1 MIETKKQSLFYPSWG
16 DLVLCSS
23 AQDAG
28 KHMSISVIHTADW
41 QIGKTFGNIPGD
53 AGAML
58 REQRFQTI
66 RRIAELAR
74 ERAVDA
80 VLVAGDVFDSN
91 AVKDETIRRAMN
103 AMEGFAGPW
112 VLLPGN
118 HDAALAESVWT
129 RIMRWGVPENL
140 LLATSPEPIVLANG
154 RMAVLPAPLRRKQEV
169 VDLTEWFDPAET
181 PPEAVRI
188 GLAHGS
194 VASRLPEEAEAKNP
208 IADDRADRA
217 RLDYLALG
225 DWHGTREIA
234 PRTWYAGTPEPDRW
248 KENDPGNVLLVTIE
262 GPGARPSV
270 ERIAVGHFHWRRW
283 QACIHSRA
291 DIDVLDDAVR
301 SFGIPAERLVLALA
315 ARWRGRFRHAHGAR
329 RCSSALAGVVRFLDV
344 SDAGLV
350 DEPSEDDLDRIDRG
364 GFVRTAVEW
373 LRARA
378 DDPGD
383 ADRDVARLALRILY
397 LEHVKAGA

>member
-1 MIETKKQSLFYPSWG
+1 MPIR
-16 DLVLCSS
+16 
-23 AQDAG
+23 
-28 KHMSISVIHTADW
+28 IIHTADW
-41 QIGKTFGNIPGD
+41 QIGKIYGNIPGD

-58 REQRFQTI
+58 REQRFHTI

-91 AVKDETIRRAMN
+91 TVKDETIRRLMN
-103 AMEGFAGPW
+103 AMAGFAGPW

-140 LLATSPEPIVLANG
+140 LLATTPEPIVLADG
-154 RMAVLPAPLRRKQEV
+154 RMVVMPAPLRRKQEV
-169 VDLTEWFDPAET
+169 VDLTEWFDAVETPAE
-181 PPEAVRI
+181 AARI

-194 VASRLPEEAEAKNP
+194 VANCLPEEAKAKNP

-248 KENDPGNVLLVTIE
+248 KENDPGNVLLVEIE
-262 GPGARPSV
+262 GPGAQPSV
-270 ERIAVGHFHWRRW
+270 ERIAVSHFHWRRI
-283 QACIHSRA
+283 QASVHSRA
-291 DIDVLDDAVR
+291 DIDLLDAGLR
-301 SFGIPAERLVLALA
+301 HCGIPAERLVVALRLEGAVDLATRMALGDLLEQ
-315 ARWRGRFRHAHGAR
+315 WRAQL
-329 RCSSALAGVVRFLDV
+329 RCLDV
-344 SDAGLV
+344 SDAGLIA
-350 DEPSEDDLDRIDRG
+350 EPSEDDLDRIDRG
-364 GFVRTAVEW
+364 GFVRTAIDR
-373 LRARA
+373 LRAWA
-378 DDPGD
+378 DDPDD
-383 ADRDVARLALRILY
+383 ANRDAARLALQILY
-397 LEHVKAGA
+397 VEHVNAGA

>member
-1 MIETKKQSLFYPSWG
+1 MP
-16 DLVLCSS
+16 
-23 AQDAG
+23 
-28 KHMSISVIHTADW
+28 ISVIHTADW

-58 REQRFQTI
+58 REQQFHTVRQ
-66 RRIAELAR
+66 IAELAR
-74 ERAVDA
+74 QRAADA
-80 VLVAGDVFDSN
+80 VLVAGDIFDSN
-91 AVKDETIRRAMN
+91 AVKDETIHRTLN
-103 AMEGFAGPW
+103 ALEGFAGPW

-129 RIMRWGVPENL
+129 RIVRWGVPANL
-140 LLATSPEPIVLANG
+140 LLATSPEPIVLAAG
-154 RMAVLPAPLRRKQEV
+154 RMVVLPAPLRRKQEV
-169 VDLTEWFDPAET
+169 VDLTEWFDGAAT
-181 PPEAVRI
+181 PPGAVRV

-208 IADDRADRA
+208 IADDRADQA

-248 KENDPGNVLLVTIE
+248 KENDPGNVLLVTLE
-262 GPGARPSV
+262 GPGAQPSV
-270 ERIAVGHFHWRRW
+270 ERIAVGHFHWRQWR
-283 QACIHSRA
+283 ACIHSRL
-291 DIDVLDDAVR
+291 DIDVLDDTIR
-301 SFGIPAERLVLALA
+301 RFGIPAERLVLALRLDGA
-315 ARWRGRFRHAHGAR
+315 VDFATRLALDDVLQRWR
-329 RCSSALAGVVRFLDV
+329 ALCRFLDV
-344 SDAGLV
+344 ADEGLV

-378 DDPGD
+378 DDPGCG
-383 ADRDVARLALRILY
+383 DRDVARLALRILY

>member
-1 MIETKKQSLFYPSWG
+1 MP
-16 DLVLCSS
+16 
-23 AQDAG
+23 
-28 KHMSISVIHTADW
+28 ISVIHTADW

-74 ERAVDA
+74 ERAADA

-91 AVKDETIRRAMN
+91 AVKDETIRRAIN
-103 AMEGFAGPW
+103 AMEGFVGPW

-129 RIMRWGVPENL
+129 RIKRWGVRENL
-140 LLATSPEPIVLANG
+140 VLATWPEPIVLVNG
-154 RMAVLPAPLRRKQEV
+154 RIAVLPAPLRRKQEV
-169 VDLTEWFDPAET
+169 VDLTEWFDRAAT
-181 PPEAVRI
+181 PPGAVRI

-194 VASRLPEEAEAKNP
+194 AAGRLPEEADAKNP

-248 KENDPGNVLLVTIE
+248 KENDPGNVLWVWIG
-262 GPGARPSV
+262 GPGAQPVV
-270 ERIAVGHFHWRRW
+270 ERIPVGHLQWRRW
-283 QACIHSRA
+283 KACIHSRV
-291 DIDVLDDAVR
+291 DVEVLDEAVGR
-301 SFGIPAERLVLALA
+301 FGVPPERLVLALELD
-315 ARWRGRFRHAHGAR
+315 GAVDFATR
-329 RCSSALAGVVRFLDV
+329 MALGDVLQRLRALCRFLDV
-344 SDAGLV
+344 SDTDLLDA
-350 DEPSEDDLDRIDRG
+350 PSEDDLDRIDRG
-364 GFVRTAVEW
+364 GFVRTAVEC

-378 DDPGD
+378 DDPRDGD
-383 ADRDVARLALRILY
+383 REMARLALRILY
-397 LEHVKAGA
+397 LEHVKADV

>member
-1 MIETKKQSLFYPSWG
+1 MP
-16 DLVLCSS
+16 
-23 AQDAG
+23 
-28 KHMSISVIHTADW
+28 ISVIHTADW
-41 QIGKTFGNIPGD
+41 QIGKAFGNIPGD

-74 ERAVDA
+74 ERAADA

-91 AVKDETIRRAMN
+91 AVKDETIRRALN

-129 RIMRWGVPENL
+129 RITRWGIRENL
-140 LLATSPEPIVLANG
+140 LLATSPEPIVLAEG
-154 RMAVLPAPLRRKQEV
+154 RMVVLPAPLRRKQEV
-169 VDLTEWFDPAET
+169 IDLTEWFDSAATAPG
-181 PPEAVRI
+181 AVRI

-194 VASRLPEEAEAKNP
+194 VAGRLPEEAEAKNP
-208 IADDRADRA
+208 IAEDRADRA

-234 PRTWYAGTPEPDRW
+234 PRTWYAGTPEADRW
-248 KENDPGNVLLVTIE
+248 KENDPGNVLSVTIG
-262 GPGARPSV
+262 GPGAQPFV
-270 ERIAVGHFHWRRW
+270 ERIPVGHFQWRRLE
-283 QACIHSRA
+283 ASIHSRA
-291 DIDVLDDAVR
+291 DVDVLDDSVR
-301 SFGIPAERLVLALA
+301 SFGIAAERLVLALQLDGA
-315 ARWRGRFRHAHGAR
+315 VDFATRIALEDVLQRWR
-329 RCSSALAGVVRFLDV
+329 ALFRFLDV
-344 SDAGLV
+344 FDADLV

-383 ADRDVARLALRILY
+383 GDRDLARLALRILY
-397 LEHVKAGA
+397 VEHVKAGA

>member
-1 MIETKKQSLFYPSWG
+1 MP
-16 DLVLCSS
+16 
-23 AQDAG
+23 
-28 KHMSISVIHTADW
+28 ISVIHTADW

-74 ERAVDA
+74 ERAADA

-91 AVKDETIRRAMN
+91 AVKDETIRRAIN

-129 RIMRWGVPENL
+129 RIMRWGVRENL
-140 LLATSPEPIVLANG
+140 LLATSAEPMVLANG
-154 RMAVLPAPLRRKQEV
+154 RIAVLPAPLRRKQEV
-169 VDLTEWFDPAET
+169 VDLTEWFDGAAT
-181 PPEAVRI
+181 PPGTVRI

-262 GPGARPSV
+262 APGAQPSV

-283 QACIHSRA
+283 QGSVHSRD
-291 DIDVLDDAVR
+291 DIDMLDGAFR
-301 SFGIPAERLVLALA
+301 SFGILAERLVLALQLDGA
-315 ARWRGRFRHAHGAR
+315 VDFATRMALDDVLQRWR
-329 RCSSALAGVVRFLDV
+329 ALFRFLEV
-344 SDAGLV
+344 SDADLL

-378 DDPGD
+378 DDPGNG
-383 ADRDVARLALRILY
+383 DRDVARLALRILY

>member
-1 MIETKKQSLFYPSWG
+1 MP
-16 DLVLCSS
+16 
-23 AQDAG
+23 
-28 KHMSISVIHTADW
+28 ISVIHTADW
-41 QIGKTFGNIPGD
+41 QIGKAFGNIPGD

-74 ERAVDA
+74 ERAADA

-91 AVKDETIRRAMN
+91 AVKDETIRRALN

-129 RIMRWGVPENL
+129 RITRWGIRENL
-140 LLATSPEPIVLANG
+140 LLATSPEPIVLAEG
-154 RMAVLPAPLRRKQEV
+154 RMVVLPAPLRRKQEV
-169 VDLTEWFDPAET
+169 IDLTEWFDSAATAPG
-181 PPEAVRI
+181 AVRI

-194 VASRLPEEAEAKNP
+194 VAGRLPEEAEAKNP
-208 IADDRADRA
+208 IAEDRADRA

-234 PRTWYAGTPEPDRW
+234 PRTWYAGTPEADRW
-248 KENDPGNVLLVTIE
+248 KENDPGNVLSVTIG
-262 GPGARPSV
+262 GPGAQPFV
-270 ERIAVGHFHWRRW
+270 ERIPVGHFQWRRLE
-283 QACIHSRA
+283 ASIHSRA
-291 DIDVLDDAVR
+291 DVDVLDDSVR
-301 SFGIPAERLVLALA
+301 SFGIAAERLVLALQLDGA
-315 ARWRGRFRHAHGAR
+315 VDFATRIALEDVLQRWR
-329 RCSSALAGVVRFLDV
+329 ALFRFLDV
-344 SDAGLV
+344 SDADLV

-383 ADRDVARLALRILY
+383 GDRDLARLALRILY
-397 LEHVKAGA
+397 VEHVKAGA

>member
-1 MIETKKQSLFYPSWG
+1 MPIN
-16 DLVLCSS
+16 
-23 AQDAG
+23 
-28 KHMSISVIHTADW
+28 VIHTADW
-41 QIGKTFGNIPGD
+41 QIGKSFGNIPGD

-74 ERAVDA
+74 ERAADA

-91 AVKDETIRRAMN
+91 AVKDDTIRRAIN

-129 RIMRWGVPENL
+129 RIVRWGVPENL
-140 LLATSPEPIVLANG
+140 RLATSPEPIVLGDG

-169 VDLTEWFDPAET
+169 VDLTEWFDGAET
-181 PPEAVRI
+181 PPGAVRI

-194 VASRLPEEAEAKNP
+194 VASRLPQQAEAKNP

-248 KENDPGNVLLVTIE
+248 KENDPGNVLLVKIG
-262 GPGARPSV
+262 GPGAQPSV
-270 ERIAVGHFHWRRW
+270 EPIPVGHFHWRRLE
-283 QACIHSRA
+283 ASIHSRV
-291 DIDVLDDAVR
+291 DVDVLDDTVG
-301 SFGIPAERLVLALA
+301 SFGIPAERLVLALQLD
-315 ARWRGRFRHAHGAR
+315 GAVDFATRLALDDFLQR
-329 RCSSALAGVVRFLDV
+329 RRALCRFLDV

-378 DDPGD
+378 DDPVDG
-383 ADRDVARLALRILY
+383 DRDVARLALRILY
-397 LEHVKAGA
+397 VEHVKAGA

>member
-1 MIETKKQSLFYPSWG
+1 MP
-16 DLVLCSS
+16 
-23 AQDAG
+23 
-28 KHMSISVIHTADW
+28 ISVIHTADW

-66 RRIAELAR
+66 RRVAELAR
-74 ERAVDA
+74 QRAADA
-80 VLVAGDVFDSN
+80 ILVAGDVFDSN
-91 AVKDETIRRAMN
+91 AVKDETIRRAFN
-103 AMEGFAGPW
+103 AMEAFDGPW

-129 RIMRWGVPENL
+129 RIMRRGVRENV
-140 LLATSPEPIVLANG
+140 LLATSPEPILLANG
-154 RMAVLPAPLRRKQEV
+154 RIAVLPAPLRRKQEV
-169 VDLTEWFDPAET
+169 VDLTEWFDGAET
-181 PPEAVRI
+181 PPGAVRL

-194 VASRLPEEAEAKNP
+194 VAHRLPEAAEAKNP

-262 GPGARPSV
+262 RPGARPSV
-270 ERIAVGHFHWRRW
+270 ERIGIGHFHWRGL
-283 QACIHSRA
+283 QACIHSRV
-291 DIDVLDDAVR
+291 DVDVLDDTVSR
-301 SFGIPAERLVLALA
+301 FGISPERLVLALRLDGA
-315 ARWRGRFRHAHGAR
+315 VDFATRTALDDVLQRWRAS
-329 RCSSALAGVVRFLDV
+329 CRFLDV
-344 SDAGLV
+344 SDADLI
-350 DEPSEDDLDRIDRG
+350 DEPSEDDLDRIDHG

-378 DDPGD
+378 NDPRDSG
-383 ADRDVARLALRILY
+383 RDVARLALRILY
-397 LEHVKAGA
+397 LEHVKAGH

>member
-1 MIETKKQSLFYPSWG
+1 MP
-16 DLVLCSS
+16 
-23 AQDAG
+23 
-28 KHMSISVIHTADW
+28 ISVIHTADW

-66 RRIAELAR
+66 RRIALLAR
-74 ERAVDA
+74 ERAADA

-91 AVKDETIRRAMN
+91 AVKDETIRRAIN

-129 RIMRWGVPENL
+129 RIMRWGIRENL
-140 LLATSPEPIVLANG
+140 LLATSPEPIMLADG
-154 RMAVLPAPLRRKQEV
+154 RMVVLPAPLRRKQEV
-169 VDLTEWFDPAET
+169 IDLTEWFDGAET
-181 PPEAVRI
+181 PPGAVRI

-194 VASRLPEEAEAKNP
+194 VANRLPEEAEAKNP

-262 GPGARPSV
+262 GPGAQPSV
-270 ERIAVGHFHWRRW
+270 EPIAVGHFGWRRW
-283 QACIHSRA
+283 QACIHSRV
-291 DIDVLDDAVR
+291 DINVLDDTVR
-301 SFGIPAERLVLALA
+301 SFGIPAERLVLALQLDGA
-315 ARWRGRFRHAHGAR
+315 VDFATRIALEDVLQRWR
-329 RCSSALAGVVRFLDV
+329 ALFRFLDV

-383 ADRDVARLALRILY
+383 GNRDVARLALRLLY
-397 LEHVKAGA
+397 VEHVKAGA

>member
-1 MIETKKQSLFYPSWG
+1 MP
-16 DLVLCSS
+16 
-23 AQDAG
+23 
-28 KHMSISVIHTADW
+28 ISVIHTADW
-41 QIGKTFGNIPGD
+41 QIGKIFGNIPGD
-53 AGAML
+53 AGAVL
-58 REQRFQTI
+58 REQRFHTI

-74 ERAVDA
+74 ERAADA

-91 AVKDETIRRAMN
+91 VVKDETIRRAMN

-140 LLATSPEPIVLANG
+140 LLATSPEPIVLADG
-154 RMAVLPAPLRRKQEV
+154 RMVVLPAPLRRKQEV
-169 VDLTEWFDPAET
+169 VDLTEWFDAVET
-181 PPEAVRI
+181 APEAVRI

-262 GPGARPSV
+262 GPGAQPSV
-270 ERIAVGHFHWRRW
+270 EWIAVGHFHWRRW
-283 QACIHSRA
+283 QASIHSRA
-291 DIDVLDDAVR
+291 DIDMLGDTVR
-301 SFGIPAERLVLALA
+301 SFGIPAERLVLTVQLHGAVDFATRIALDDVLQ
-315 ARWRGRFRHAHGAR
+315 RWR
-329 RCSSALAGVVRFLDV
+329 ALFRFLDV
-344 SDAGLV
+344 SEAGLI

-383 ADRDVARLALRILY
+383 GDRDVARLALRILY
-397 LEHVKAGA
+397 VEHVKAGA

>member
-1 MIETKKQSLFYPSWG
+1 MP
-16 DLVLCSS
+16 
-23 AQDAG
+23 
-28 KHMSISVIHTADW
+28 ISVIHTADW

-74 ERAVDA
+74 ERAADA

-91 AVKDETIRRAMN
+91 AVKDETIRRAIN

-129 RIMRWGVPENL
+129 RIMRRGVLSNL
-140 LLATSPEPIVLANG
+140 LLAISPEPIVLANG
-154 RMAVLPAPLRRKQEV
+154 RIVVLPAPLRRKQEV
-169 VDLTEWFDPAET
+169 VDLTEWFDAAET

-217 RLDYLALG
+217 RLHYLALG

-248 KENDPGNVLLVTIE
+248 KENDPGNVLLVTIG
-262 GPGARPSV
+262 GPGAQPLV
-270 ERIAVGHFHWRRW
+270 ERIPVGHFHWRRS
-283 QACIHSRA
+283 QASVHSRA
-291 DIDVLDDAVR
+291 DIDVLDDTVR
-301 SFGIPAERLVLALA
+301 SFGVPAERLVLALELDGA
-315 ARWRGRFRHAHGAR
+315 VDFATRMALEDVLQRWRALFR
-329 RCSSALAGVVRFLDV
+329 LLDV
-344 SDAGLV
+344 SDAGLL
-350 DEPSEDDLDRIDRG
+350 DEPSEDDLDRIDHG

-383 ADRDVARLALRILY
+383 GDRDVARLALRILY
-397 LEHVKAGA
+397 VEHVKAGA